1 MTQMITLYGFGPG
14 WGLPETS
21 PYVTKTEVQLKMA
34 GLAYAKD
41 LTGFPGAPKGKLPY
55 IDDDGTVVADSTF
68 IRAHLERSRGI
79 DFDFGLNDAERAAA
93 WAVERMIEDHLNW
106 ASAHARWLMPAN
118 FDKGPSH
125 IFDMVPE
132 PARADARAAAQ
143 ARVKAAIYGQGL
155 GRHSEAEIW
164 DLAKRSVASLSALL
178 GNKAYLFGERPCGAD
193 ATAFGSLAGILTP
206 FFTSELRTMAEG
218 HGNLVAYH
226 DRMMERF
233 YPNFAV
239 LAA

>member
-1 MTQMITLYGFGPG
+1 MTHMITLYGFGPG
-14 WGLPETS
+14 WGLPEKS

-34 GLAYAKD
+34 GLDYAKELGGLD
-41 LTGFPGAPKGKLPY
+41 KAPKGKLPF

-79 DFDFGLNDAERAAA
+79 DFDYGLSEAERAAA
-93 WAVERMIEDHLNW
+93 WAIERMIEDHLNW
-106 ASAHARWLMPAN
+106 ANAHSRWLMPVN
-118 FDKGPSH
+118 FDKGPAR

-132 PARADARAAAQ
+132 PARADAREAARN
-143 ARVKAAIYGQGL
+143 RVKTAIYGQGF

-164 DLAKRSVASLSALL
+164 DLAKRSLAALSALL
-178 GNKAYLFGERPCGAD
+178 SDQQYLFGDRPCGAD
-193 ATAFGSLAGILTP
+193 ATVFGSLAAILTP
-206 FFTSELRTMAEG
+206 FFTSELRTLAEG
-218 HGNLVAYH
+218 HGNLVDYH